1 MTTDVATRVS
11 ELVEPLLEAHGAQL
25 YDVVLGGATLQVLV
39 GGEVDLEAL
48 AVITREISAAL
59 DDDDPM
65 PDRYTLEV
73 STPGL
78 ERTLRTPSHYAGA
91 VGERVKIKTTPN
103 TEGDRRVDGVLIA
116 ADDEGFVVDLGTGQR
131 RLSYGDVERAR
142 TVFEW
147 GPPPKPVSPS
157 KARPE
162 RPTAK
167 KGRGSQ

>member
-11 ELVEPLLEAHGAQL
+11 ELVEPLLEARGAAL

-39 GGEVDLEAL
+39 AGDLDLDAL
-48 AVITREISAAL
+48 ADLTRDISAAL
-59 DDDDPM
+59 DDADPM

-78 ERTLRTPSHYAGA
+78 ERTLRIPSHYAGA
-91 VGERVKIKTTPN
+91 VGERVKIKTSPS
-103 TEGDRRVDGVLIA
+103 TEGDRRVDGVLTA
-116 ADDEGFVVDLGTGQR
+116 ADDEGFVVDTGTEQR

-157 KARPE
+157 K
-162 RPTAK
+162 
-167 KGRGSQ
+167 KGRA